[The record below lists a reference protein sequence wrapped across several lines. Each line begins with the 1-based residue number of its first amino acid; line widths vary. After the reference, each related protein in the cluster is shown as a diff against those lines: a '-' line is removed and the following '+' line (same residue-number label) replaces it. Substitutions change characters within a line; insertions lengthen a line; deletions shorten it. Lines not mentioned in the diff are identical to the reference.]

1 MTTSG
6 SEKIVKTMLE
16 QLIRDKVF
24 ANGSVLGRIEC
35 IVFKIIH
42 LATLQTTTQFI
53 TATIAFVSESC
64 GGVVTATLMALFNQW
79 DASNASEQAGDWA
92 RQGFGALLD
101 NYRSL
106 KHSELLRRFRTVAA
120 MLIAGELL
128 KDNPFVRDKVVAP
141 LADGAKTV
149 AWDAWDFGEEILN
162 LVRHVWD
169 VTSECIVTQ
178 SWGPLMG
185 SNKEVNL
192 IESERAFLRANLEW
206 YLLGSLSRITDGPN
220 VVHPASFIA
229 RVESYLTRV
238 TTYHKRC
245 SMPAERVVLARY
257 LAEAHDMQARVK
269 EHITVSSTRV
279 EPICFKLDGTTG
291 VGKSAIMNTL
301 VRDTLRIAG
310 APFSDEHIAVVD
322 SGSKYMDTVT
332 NKTQGLLMDD
342 VANTLPRFS
351 TVDELIHVIRV
362 KNTIKT
368 PVNKAA
374 VDQKGSTFLDVKVM
388 VISTNAPMLAADVTS
403 CEPSAILRRFAY
415 HIQVD
420 VAPQH
425 AKDNGR
431 GTLRMLDPSTLEQGI
446 YTYAQRFTVREWIPS
461 ERRNDGKDTGN
472 FRVVVAGLNYSQ
484 LMEFLA
490 PHIRAHFQR
499 QTTYMDEMKTSQ
511 FDQLCAHGFT
521 TARMCHMC
529 RTPREEAGDQPLW
542 GLFQQRPQP
551 SPPPQPE
558 QQPNVF
564 HAFSWWQKIADPLG
578 GTAAGFAKF
587 MLGRANLEQAFINRP
602 RLFLAGMFGLF
613 PAFGTSVTMLIT
625 AMCGFTLSPWWT
637 PMIFSWWAYGVAG
650 SIVAWVK
657 ARVSGKSLA
666 EIQGIVLKHA
676 MGFVGVSF
684 AVLLGGL
691 TLFLAA
697 KGLKS
702 VHSES
707 GDQPKTGSY
716 SIDDTADFRYHKRKG
731 WRCKAEGFERPCNCR
746 DCVDGVQDV
755 DGVPPEVRYQEEG
768 GCASVQA
775 LPDPKFRPDVWERR
789 DLATFGHTDG
799 PVATMTADQ
808 IIRRIERQ
816 HFVVTINYASGN
828 IRRSN
833 ALFVATNLALLPAH
847 NFLNPDGSF
856 SEIVSVD
863 FRRVP
868 AEFGPVFSC
877 KVGKSV
883 LSKLPGD
890 LMLFQTNVGGTMVDL
905 SCHFPAYDVGVSKR
919 FPALEMRRELETC
932 VPIHQRY
939 YAVTKVVTSS
949 QYGWSYD
956 GLEYT
961 RDSDTFV
968 GLCGALIISDERHPV
983 ILGVHTMGGGPNGV
997 ACRVTGGAL
1006 GAARAALLATS
1017 TVRAPSV
1024 EQSTTEVHVTP
1035 GYERMGV
1042 VGELNSR
1049 STFREAP
1056 IGAPLIPYGTLINQ
1070 PQVRAKSR
1078 LHTSPISELVEEIC
1092 GNVRIHGPPKNIGK
1106 ATVEATKMK
1115 EFTGMSQLDPDI
1127 LGVAATDL
1135 ASELHAVILSA
1146 NLQPYL
1152 KPLTELEAC
1161 SGIVGSSTLR
1171 RVNLKTAAGWPMT
1184 GSKHKLVQPHPTELQ
1199 PEAIV
1204 LTDEMRAEVEA
1215 AEVVLRKLER
1225 KNFVFKGSHKDEAT
1239 KLTKEKVRIFEGAPF
1254 ILTFLI
1260 RKYFLPIMRVYM
1272 LAQFQLGC
1280 AVGLDATGVEWH
1292 QMYEY
1297 LSAYNKDVA
1306 LEGDWVHYDTSLVY
1320 QETMSA
1326 FTIWIEAAIA
1336 HGSYSEDDIRIMWV
1350 LAEEVCRHYAMLKS
1364 DIGMVDGWNPSGNG
1378 LTTFLNNVCNALR
1391 GRASFYGLAPPNVSP
1406 TTPHVLEG
1414 ESISGIVFSTNARSR
1429 FAPLQPGLHGRYV
1442 DYVREMYYGDDF
1454 LIVAKPEILGWF
1466 NQETICAWFAAQ
1478 GKGMTAA
1485 DKGPFLSPTTKWRDA
1500 SFLKR
1505 GFRFDPEL
1513 RHVVAPLSLD
1523 SIYKSLHVW
1532 PKQLAWS
1539 PQVHCAVLI
1548 GGALRELVLH
1558 GREVYEKHVPALL
1571 DVAEQFGSRTLI
1583 DIDADYESARDAW
1596 LER

>member
-1 MTTSG
+1 MTTPR
-6 SEKIVKTMLE
+6 SEKVVRTMLN
-16 QLIRDKVF
+16 QLLRDKVF
-24 ANGSVLGRIEC
+24 ANGSVLGRVEC
-35 IVFKIIH
+35 IVFKIVH

-53 TATIAFVSESC
+53 TATIAFVSESY
-64 GGVVTATLMALFNQW
+64 GGVVTATLTALFNQW

-106 KHSELLRRFRTVAA
+106 KHTELLRRFRTVAA

-128 KDNPFVRDKVVAP
+128 KDNHFVRDKVVAP
-141 LADGAKTV
+141 LADGAKAVT
-149 AWDAWDFGEEILN
+149 WDAWDFGEEILN

-169 VTSECIVTQ
+169 VTSECIVAQ
-178 SWGPLMG
+178 SWSPLMG
-185 SNKEVNL
+185 SHKEVNR
-192 IESERAFLRANLEW
+192 IESERAFLRANIEW
-206 YLLGSLSRITDGPN
+206 YLLGSLTRITDGPN

-229 RVESYLTRV
+229 RIESYLTRV

-245 SMPAERVVLARY
+245 TMPAERVVLARY
-257 LAEAHDMQARVK
+257 LAEAHEMQARVK
-269 EHITVSSTRV
+269 DHITVSSTRV

-310 APFSDEHIAVVD
+310 APFTDEHIAVID
-322 SGSKYMDTVT
+322 PGSKYMDTAT

-342 VANTLPRFS
+342 VANTLPQFS

-420 VAPQH
+420 VAPEH
-425 AKDNGR
+425 AKDNGH
-431 GTLRMLDPSTLEQGI
+431 GTLRMLDPATLGQGI
-446 YTYAQRFTVREWIPS
+446 YTYAQRFTVREWIPNA
-461 ERRNDGKDTGN
+461 RPNGGRDTGTYK
-472 FRVVVAGLNYSQ
+472 VVVAGLNYSQ

-499 QTTYMDEMKTSQ
+499 QAAYMDDMKTSQ
-511 FDQLCAHGFT
+511 FDQLCVHGFT
-521 TARMCHMC
+521 TARMCHLC
-529 RTPREEAGDQPLW
+529 RTPREEAGDRPFW
-542 GLFQQRPQP
+542 GLFQQQRPQAP
-551 SPPPQPE
+551 QPTPPPQPE
-558 QQPNVF
+558 TKPNVF
-564 HAFSWWQKIADPLG
+564 QAFSWWQKFADPIG
-578 GTAAGFAKF
+578 GTAAGFARF
-587 MLGRANLEQAFINRP
+587 ILGKAKLEDAFINSP
-602 RLFLAGMFGLF
+602 CLFLAGMFGAL
-613 PAFGTSVTMLIT
+613 PAFGTSITMFLS
-625 AMCGFTLSPWWT
+625 ALCGLSLSPWWS
-637 PMIFSWWAYGVAG
+637 PMIFTWWAYGVAG
-650 SIVAWVK
+650 TTVAWVK
-657 ARVSGKSLA
+657 ARVAGKSLA
-666 EIQGIVLKHA
+666 DIQGIVLQHA

-691 TLFLAA
+691 TLLLAA
-697 KGLKS
+697 KGLKT
-702 VHSES
+702 VQSEAREDRDGIP
-707 GDQPKTGSY
+707 GDS
-716 SIDDTADFRYHKRKG
+716 
-731 WRCKAEGFERPCNCR
+731 CKH
-746 DCVDGVQDV
+746 GVQDV
-755 DGVPPEVRYQEEG
+755 DGVAPELRYQEEG
-768 GCASVQA
+768 GCISTQA
-775 LPDPKFRPDVWERR
+775 PPDPKFRPDVWERR
-789 DLATFGHTDG
+789 DLATFGHADG
-799 PVATMTADQ
+799 PVATMTSDQ

-816 HFVVTINYASGN
+816 HFVVTIHYASGN

-847 NFLNPDGSF
+847 NFLNPDGTY
-856 SEIVSVD
+856 SEVVSVD

-868 AEFGPVFSC
+868 AEYGPVFSC
-877 KVGKSV
+877 KVGKTV

-905 SCHFPAYDVGVSKR
+905 CCHFPTSDVGGSQR
-919 FPALEMRRELETC
+919 FPALEMRRDLETC
-932 VPIHQRY
+932 APIHQRY
-939 YAVTKVVTSS
+939 YAVTKVVTST

-968 GLCGALIISDERHPV
+968 GLCGALIVSDERHPV

-1024 EQSTTEVHVTP
+1024 EQSTTDVHVTP
-1035 GYERMGV
+1035 GYEHMAV

-1049 STFREAP
+1049 SIFREAP
-1056 IGAPLIPYGTLINQ
+1056 VGAPLIPYGTLVNQ

-1078 LHTSPISELVEEIC
+1078 LHTSPISGLVEEIC

-1115 EFTGMSQLDPDI
+1115 EFAGMSQLDPDI
-1127 LGVAATDL
+1127 LGIAATDL
-1135 ASELHAVILSA
+1135 ACELHAVITSA
-1146 NLQPYL
+1146 HLQPYL

-1184 GSKHKLVQPHPTELQ
+1184 GSKHKLVQPHPTEMQ

-1204 LTDEMRAEVEA
+1204 LTDEMRLEVEA

-1297 LSAYNKDVA
+1297 MSVYNKDVV

-1336 HGSYSEDDIRIMWV
+1336 HGSYSEDDIRVMWV
-1350 LAEEVCRHYAMLKS
+1350 LAEEVCRHYAMMKS

-1391 GRASFYGLAPPNVSP
+1391 GRASFYGLAPRDVSP
-1406 TTPHVLEG
+1406 TKLHALEG
-1414 ESISGIVFSTNARSR
+1414 ESISGIVFVSNTRSS
-1429 FAPLQPGLHGRYV
+1429 FAPLQLGLHGRYA

-1454 LIVAKPEILGWF
+1454 LLVAKTEVLEWF
-1466 NQETICAWFAAQ
+1466 NQEAICAWFAAQ
-1478 GKGMTAA
+1478 GKAMTAA
-1485 DKGPFLSPTTKWRDA
+1485 DKGPFSSPTTKWRDA

-1505 GFRFDPEL
+1505 GFRFDSEL

-1548 GGALRELVLH
+1548 GGILRELVLH
-1558 GREVYEKHVPALL
+1558 GREVYEKHVPPLL
-1571 DVAEQFGSRTLI
+1571 EVAEQFGSRTLI
-1583 DIDADYESARDAW
+1583 DIDADFESARDAW